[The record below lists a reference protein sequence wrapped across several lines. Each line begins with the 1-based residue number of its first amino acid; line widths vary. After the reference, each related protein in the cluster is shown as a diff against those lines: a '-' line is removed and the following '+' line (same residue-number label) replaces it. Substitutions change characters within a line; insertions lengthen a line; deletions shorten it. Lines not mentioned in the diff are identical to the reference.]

1 MAKYKLAAQVRD
13 QKGKEAAKK
22 LRNEDKIP
30 AVFYGA
36 KSDSIVLTVEK
47 ADLKNI
53 MKTTASDNII
63 MDLQIESEKG
73 SETKIVMLKELQ
85 TDPIN
90 DTYIHADF
98 YEISMEKELTINIP
112 IRLINTPVGVT
123 NGGILQHVRREMT
136 ISCFPDKL
144 IEYIDADVSGLDI
157 GETLHISD
165 ISFPDGITSMLE
177 DHLTIAVV
185 NAPTVAA
192 AEEELEEEE
201 EEIEGEE
208 KETDKETE
216 DETESGSE

>member
-1 MAKYKLAAQVRD
+1 
-13 QKGKEAAKK
+13 
-22 LRNEDKIP
+22 
-30 AVFYGA
+30 
-36 KSDSIVLTVEK
+36 
-47 ADLKNI
+47 
-53 MKTTASDNII
+53 

>member
-1 MAKYKLAAQVRD
+1 MAKYTLAAQVRN

-22 LRNEDKIP
+22 LRNKDKIP

-36 KSDSIVLTVEK
+36 KSDPIVLTVEK

-53 MKTTASDNII
+53 MKTTASENII

-85 TDPIN
+85 TDPVKDI
-90 DTYIHADF
+90 YIHADF
-98 YEISMEKELTINIP
+98 YEISMDKELTINIP
-112 IRLINTPVGVT
+112 IRLINTPIGVT

-136 ISCFPDKL
+136 ISCLPDKL

-157 GETLHISD
+157 GESLHISD
-165 ISFPDGITSMLE
+165 INFPDGITSMLE
-177 DHLTIAVV
+177 DHLAIAVV
-185 NAPTVAA
+185 NAPTVSA
-192 AEEELEEEE
+192 AEEELVEE

-216 DETESGSE
+216 DESDSGSE

>member
-1 MAKYKLAAQVRD
+1 MAKYTLAAQVRN

-22 LRNEDKIP
+22 LRNKDKIP

-36 KSDSIVLTVEK
+36 KSDPIVLTVEK
-47 ADLKNI
+47 ADLNNI
-53 MKTTASDNII
+53 MKTTASENII

-85 TDPIN
+85 TDPVKDI
-90 DTYIHADF
+90 YIHADF
-98 YEISMEKELTINIP
+98 YEISMDKELTINIP
-112 IRLINTPVGVT
+112 IRLINTPIGVT

-136 ISCFPDKL
+136 ISCLPDKL

-157 GETLHISD
+157 GESLHISD
-165 ISFPDGITSMLE
+165 INFPDGITSMLE
-177 DHLTIAVV
+177 DHLAIAVV
-185 NAPTVAA
+185 NAPTVSA
-192 AEEELEEEE
+192 AEEELVEE

-216 DETESGSE
+216 DESDSGSE